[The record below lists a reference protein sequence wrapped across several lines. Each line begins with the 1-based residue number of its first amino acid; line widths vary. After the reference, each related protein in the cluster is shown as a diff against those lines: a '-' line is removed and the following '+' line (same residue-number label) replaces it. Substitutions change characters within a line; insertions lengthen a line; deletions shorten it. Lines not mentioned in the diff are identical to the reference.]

1 MICGIMKLH
10 ILTASNTLL
19 KLFCLV

>member
-10 ILTASNTLL
+10 LLAASNTLL
-19 KLFCLV
+19 KLFCWL